1 MTAPPAVSH
10 PLTPLRVEPARSRRP
25 ERFPAPAAG
34 RAAVRTLLLDEA
46 MRYDLSRLTRH
57 GFLPGLGD
65 KDGPEALGTPSLPP
79 DDFLARLTLL
89 LQPPIAQLVAP
100 AGVLEW
106 PSALL
111 PYQKEGVAALV
122 SRPALLLADDMG
134 LGKTIQAIAALRI
147 LYLQARIE
155 SALIVCPASLLT
167 QWRQEIALWGPDLRV
182 TLIAGSPA
190 ARAGLWN
197 RPAHVALISYE
208 TLRADLEG
216 PASAA
221 ARKEWGVV
229 ILDEASRI
237 KNRESAI
244 AFACKRLPRQRRW
257 ALTGTPLENSL
268 EDVASLLEFLTD
280 EWTGEPANIR
290 AGLQAVQLRR
300 KKQDVLAD
308 LPAKRTVEVTLELP
322 PAQRA
327 AYDRAEQEGIRTLAQ
342 AGADVTVA
350 DVLELVIRLK
360 QICNADPLTGESVK
374 LDDVARRMRTLVS
387 EGHRALLFSQF
398 VAPPFGVEGA
408 AHALREFE
416 PLAYTGR
423 MSRAERAAVVARF
436 HDAPRHQVLLLS
448 LRAGGVG
455 LNLQDASYVFHLDR
469 WWNPALE
476 NQADSRAHR
485 MGQRYPVT
493 SFRYLCV
500 DTIEERIAQTLGA
513 KNHLFHEMVDDVS
526 LDLAATLS
534 EHDLFG
540 LFGLDAPRGVTP
552 AAEKAAEE
560 TPFSRMSSRDFEDWL
575 AARLRAP
582 GVGVRQ
588 TPPSYDGG
596 LDLIARRRDSL
607 GVETHLW
614 IQCKNRKSPV
624 GVAVLRELRGAVP
637 DRAAGGT
644 PVAACPA
651 GFTAEAHA
659 FAAAHGIL
667 LWDVSD
673 LRRLEAEK
681 ETVQI
686 APRPPMLGESE

>member
-1 MTAPPAVSH
+1 MNVPPAASH
-10 PLTPLRVEPARSRRP
+10 PLTPLRVDPARSRQP
-25 ERFPAPAAG
+25 DRFSVPSAD
-34 RAAVRTLLLDEA
+34 RAAFRPLHLGEA
-46 MRYDLSRLTRH
+46 TCYDLNRLTRH

-65 KDGPEALGTPSLPP
+65 RDSLEASGTPSLPP

-106 PSALL
+106 PFVLL
-111 PYQKEGVAALV
+111 PYQKEGVAALL

-147 LYLQARIE
+147 LYLQMRIE
-155 SALIVCPASLLT
+155 SALIVCPASLLI
-167 QWRQEIALWGPDLRV
+167 QWRQEIALWGPDLSV
-182 TLIAGSPA
+182 TLIVGSPA

-208 TLRADLEG
+208 TLRADLDG
-216 PASAA
+216 RDSPAV
-221 ARKEWGVV
+221 RKEWGVV

-244 AFACKRLPRQRRW
+244 AFACKRLPRSRRW

-268 EDVASLLEFLTD
+268 EDVASILEFLTD
-280 EWTGEPANIR
+280 EWTGEPAKIR
-290 AGLQAVQLRR
+290 AGLQSVQLRR

-322 PAQRA
+322 PAQRVS
-327 AYDRAEQEGIRTLAQ
+327 YDRAEREGIRSRAR
-342 AGADVTVA
+342 AGADVSIT

-360 QICNADPLTGESVK
+360 QICNADPITGESVK
-374 LDDVARRMRTLVS
+374 LDDVVRRMRTLVS

-408 AHALREFE
+408 ARALREFE

-423 MSRAERAAVVARF
+423 MSRTERAAVITRF
-436 HDAPRHQVLLLS
+436 HDAPRHHILLLS

-493 SFRYLCV
+493 SFRYLCI

-534 EHDLFG
+534 ESDLFG

-552 AAEKAAEE
+552 AAEQAEEE

-575 AARLRAP
+575 ADRLRAQ
-582 GVGVRQ
+582 GFGVRQ

-596 LDLIARRRDSL
+596 LDLVARRRDAL

-614 IQCKNRKSPV
+614 VQCKNHQAPA
-624 GVAVLRELRGAVP
+624 GVAVLRELRGAIP
-637 DRAAGGT
+637 DRTAGGT
-644 PVAACPA
+644 AVAACPA
-651 GFTAEAHA
+651 GFTSEARA
-659 FAAAHGIL
+659 FAAAHGIQ
-667 LWDVSD
+667 LWDVAD
-673 LRRLEAEK
+673 LRG
-681 ETVQI
+681 
-686 APRPPMLGESE
+686 MESP

>member
-1 MTAPPAVSH
+1 MTAPPAVSRSLA
-10 PLTPLRVEPARSRRP
+10 PPRVDPARSRCP
-25 ERFPAPAAG
+25 ERFPVSTAV
-34 RAAVRTLLLDEA
+34 RAAVRPLALSEA
-46 MRYDLSRLTRH
+46 TRYDLSRLTRL
-57 GFLPGLGD
+57 GFPPSLGD
-65 KDGPEALGTPSLPP
+65 RDGPEGSDTPALPP

-106 PSALL
+106 PFPLL
-111 PYQKEGVAALV
+111 PYQVQGVAALL

-147 LYLQARIE
+147 LYLQGRIE
-155 SALIVCPASLLT
+155 SALLVCPASLLT
-167 QWRQEIALWGPDLRV
+167 QWRQEIALWGPDLSV
-182 TLIAGSPA
+182 TIIAGSPA

-197 RPAHVALISYE
+197 RPAHIALISYE
-208 TLRADLEG
+208 TLRADLEWG
-216 PASAA
+216 RDSLAV
-221 ARKEWGVV
+221 RKEWGVV

-237 KNRESAI
+237 KNRGSAI
-244 AFACKRLPRQRRW
+244 AFACKRLPRLRRW

-280 EWTGEPANIR
+280 EWAGEPSKIR
-290 AGLQAVQLRR
+290 AGLETVQLRR
-300 KKQDVLAD
+300 KKKDVLAD
-308 LPAKRTVEVTLELP
+308 LPAKRTIEIVLDLP
-322 PAQRA
+322 PAQRD
-327 AYDRAEQEGIRTLAQ
+327 AYDKAEGEGIRTLTQ
-342 AGADVTVA
+342 AGVAVTVA

-360 QICNADPLTGESVK
+360 QICNADPVTGESVK
-374 LDDVARRMRTLVS
+374 LEDVARRMRTLAA

-408 AHALREFE
+408 VMALREFE

-423 MSRAERAAVVARF
+423 MSRAERAAVITRF
-436 HDAPRHQVLLLS
+436 HDAPRHQILLLS

-493 SFRYLCV
+493 SFRYLCA

-526 LDLAATLS
+526 LDLAATLN
-534 EHDLFG
+534 EQELFG
-540 LFGLDAPRGVTP
+540 LFGLDAPR
-552 AAEKAAEE
+552 AAALDAEDAP
-560 TPFSRMSSRDFEDWL
+560 PFSRMSSRDFEDWL
-575 AARLRAP
+575 AERLREQGFA
-582 GVGVRQ
+582 VLQ
-588 TPPSYDGG
+588 TPPSHDGG
-596 LDLIARRRDSL
+596 LDLVARRRDAL
-607 GVETHLW
+607 EIETHLW
-614 IQCKNRKSPV
+614 VQCKNHQAPV

-637 DRAAGGT
+637 DQGVGGT

-651 GFTAEAHA
+651 GFTAEARA
-659 FAAAHGIL
+659 FAAAHGIV

-673 LRRLEAEK
+673 LRRLE
-681 ETVQI
+681 Q
-686 APRPPMLGESE
+686 P

>member
-1 MTAPPAVSH
+1 MNVPLAVSH
-10 PLTPLRVEPARSRRP
+10 PLTPLHVDPARSRRP
-25 ERFPAPAAG
+25 ERFPVPAAV
-34 RAAVRTLLLDEA
+34 RAAVCPLALSEA
-46 MRYDLSRLTRH
+46 MRYDLSRLTRL
-57 GFLPGLGD
+57 GFPPGLGSEDSSEASD
-65 KDGPEALGTPSLPP
+65 KPNLPP

-89 LQPPIAQLVAP
+89 LQPPVAQLVAP

-106 PSALL
+106 PFPLL
-111 PYQKEGVAALV
+111 PYQKAGVAALL

-147 LYLQARIE
+147 LYLQGRIE

-167 QWRQEIALWGPDLRV
+167 QWRQEIVLWGPDLRA
-182 TLIAGSPA
+182 TIIAGSPA
-190 ARAGLWN
+190 ARAGLWS

-208 TLRADLEG
+208 TLRAELEWG
-216 PASAA
+216 RDSPAV
-221 ARKEWGVV
+221 RKEWGVV

-244 AFACKRLPRQRRW
+244 AFACKRLPRLRRW

-280 EWTGEPANIR
+280 EWVGEPSKIR
-290 AGLQAVQLRR
+290 AGLGAVQLRR
-300 KKQDVLAD
+300 KKQEVLAD

-322 PAQRA
+322 PAQRT
-327 AYDRAEQEGIRTLAQ
+327 AYDRAEREGIRTLT
-342 AGADVTVA
+342 AGGASVTVA

-360 QICNADPLTGESVK
+360 QICNADPVTGESVK
-374 LDDVARRMRTLVS
+374 LDDVARRMRTLAA

-398 VAPPFGVEGA
+398 VAPPFGIEGA
-408 AHALREFE
+408 AQALREFE

-423 MSRAERAAVVARF
+423 MSRRERAAVVARF
-436 HDAPRHQVLLLS
+436 HDAPRHQILLLS

-493 SFRYLCV
+493 SFRYLCLG
-500 DTIEERIAQTLGA
+500 TIEERIAQTLGA

-526 LDLAATLS
+526 LDLAVTLN
-534 EHDLFG
+534 EQELFG
-540 LFGLDAPRGVTP
+540 LFGLDAPRGVAP
-552 AAEKAAEE
+552 AAEEAAEE
-560 TPFSRMSSRDFEDWL
+560 TPFSQMSSRDFEDWL
-575 AARLRAP
+575 AARLRAQDF
-582 GVGVRQ
+582 GVRQ
-588 TPPSYDGG
+588 MPPTHDGG
-596 LDLIARRRDSL
+596 LDLIARRQDSL

-614 IQCKNRKSPV
+614 IQCKNRQSPV
-624 GVAVLRELRGAVP
+624 GVTVLRELRGAIP

-651 GFTAEAHA
+651 GFTAEARA
-659 FAAAHGIL
+659 FAAAHGIQ

-673 LRRLEAEK
+673 LRRME
-681 ETVQI
+681 
-686 APRPPMLGESE
+686 RPLKKM

>member
-1 MTAPPAVSH
+1 MIVPPAASH
-10 PLTPLRVEPARSRRP
+10 PLTPLRVDPARSRRP
-25 ERFPAPAAG
+25 ERFPVPTAG
-34 RAAVRTLLLDEA
+34 RAAVNSLALAEA
-46 MRYDLSRLTRH
+46 TRYDLSRLTRF
-57 GFLPGLGD
+57 GALPGVGGMD
-65 KDGPEALGTPSLPP
+65 RAEVSGASPTPP

-111 PYQKEGVAALV
+111 PYQKEGVAALL
-122 SRPALLLADDMG
+122 SRSALLLADDMG

-147 LYLQARIE
+147 LYLQGRIE
-155 SALIVCPASLLT
+155 SALLVCPASLLT
-167 QWRQEIALWGPDLRV
+167 QWRQEIALWGPDLSV
-182 TLIAGSPA
+182 TIIAGSPT
-190 ARAGLWN
+190 ARAGLWS
-197 RPAHVALISYE
+197 RPAHIALIGYE
-208 TLRADLEG
+208 TLRADLEWG
-216 PASAA
+216 RDSPAV
-221 ARKEWGVV
+221 RKEWGVV

-237 KNRESAI
+237 KNRTSAI
-244 AFACKRLPRQRRW
+244 AFACKRLPRLRRW

-280 EWTGEPANIR
+280 EWVGEPSKIR
-290 AGLQAVQLRR
+290 AGLQSVQLRR

-327 AYDRAEQEGIRTLAQ
+327 AYDKAEGEGVRTLAQ
-342 AGADVTVA
+342 AGAGVTVA
-350 DVLELVIRLK
+350 DVLELVVRLK
-360 QICNADPLTGESVK
+360 QICNADPVTGESVK

-398 VAPPFGVEGA
+398 VAPPFGIEGA
-408 AHALREFE
+408 ASALREFA

-436 HDAPRHQVLLLS
+436 HDAPRHQILLLS

-493 SFRYLCV
+493 SFRYLCT

-513 KNHLFHEMVDDVS
+513 KNHLFREMVDDVS
-526 LDLAATLS
+526 LDLAATLN
-534 EHDLFG
+534 EQELFG
-540 LFGLDAPRGVTP
+540 LFGLDAPRVP
-552 AAEKAAEE
+552 QPSAED

-575 AARLRAP
+575 AARLRQRGFA
-582 GVGVRQ
+582 VRQ
-588 TPPSYDGG
+588 TPPTHDGG
-596 LDLIARRRDSL
+596 LDLIARRQDAL

-614 IQCKNRKSPV
+614 IQCKNRQAPV
-624 GVAVLRELRGAVP
+624 GVAVLRELRGAIP

-651 GFTAEAHA
+651 GFTAEARA
-659 FAAAHGIL
+659 FAAAHGIS
-667 LWDVSD
+667 LWGVSD
-673 LRRLEAEK
+673 LRRLDGPEK
-681 ETVQI
+681 
-686 APRPPMLGESE
+686 

>member
-1 MTAPPAVSH
+1 MTVPPAVSH
-10 PLTPLRVEPARSRRP
+10 ALTPLRVDPARSRRP
-25 ERFPAPAAG
+25 ERFAVAAAD
-34 RAAVRTLLLDEA
+34 RTAVRPLALGEA
-46 MRYDLSRLTRH
+46 TRYDLSRLTRL
-57 GFLPGLGD
+57 GFPPSLGD
-65 KDGPEALGTPSLPP
+65 KDSPEASDTPKLPP

-106 PSALL
+106 PSPLL
-111 PYQKEGVAALV
+111 PYQKAGVAALL

-147 LYLQARIE
+147 LYLQGRIE
-155 SALIVCPASLLT
+155 SALVVCPASLLT
-167 QWRQEIALWGPDLRV
+167 QWRQEIALWGPDLRA
-182 TLIAGSPA
+182 TIIAGSPA
-190 ARAGLWN
+190 VRAGLWN
-197 RPAHVALISYE
+197 RPAHIALIGYE
-208 TLRADLEG
+208 TLRADLEWG
-216 PASAA
+216 RDSPAV
-221 ARKEWGVV
+221 RKEWGVV

-244 AFACKRLPRQRRW
+244 AFACKRLPRLRRW

-280 EWTGEPANIR
+280 EWTGAPSKIR
-290 AGLQAVQLRR
+290 AGLQSVQLRR

-308 LPAKRTVEVTLELP
+308 LPAKRTVEITLELP

-327 AYDRAEQEGIRTLAQ
+327 AYDRAEGEGIRTLTQ
-342 AGADVTVA
+342 AGVAVTVA

-360 QICNADPLTGESVK
+360 QICNADPATGESVK
-374 LDDVARRMRTLVS
+374 LDDVARRMRTLAA

-408 AHALREFE
+408 AQALREFE
-416 PLAYTGR
+416 PLRYTGR
-423 MSRAERAAVVARF
+423 MSRRERAAVVARF
-436 HDAPRHQVLLLS
+436 HDAPRHQILLLS

-493 SFRYLCV
+493 SFRYLCMG
-500 DTIEERIAQTLGA
+500 TIEERIAQTLGA
-513 KNHLFHEMVDDVS
+513 KNHLFQEMVDDVS
-526 LDLAATLS
+526 LDLAATLN
-534 EHDLFG
+534 EQELFG

-552 AAEKAAEE
+552 DAEDA
-560 TPFSRMSSRDFEDWL
+560 PFSRMSSRDFEDWL
-575 AARLRAP
+575 AARLREQGFA
-582 GVGVRQ
+582 VRQ
-588 TPPSYDGG
+588 TPPSHDGG
-596 LDLIARRRDSL
+596 LDLIARRRDAL

-614 IQCKNRKSPV
+614 IQCKNRQAPV
-624 GVAVLRELRGAVP
+624 GVAVLRELRGAIP

-651 GFTAEAHA
+651 GFTAEARA
-659 FAAAHGIL
+659 FAAAHGIQ

-673 LRRLEAEK
+673 LRRME
-681 ETVQI
+681 
-686 APRPPMLGESE
+686 PPLKKN

>member
-1 MTAPPAVSH
+1 MNVPPAASH
-10 PLTPLRVEPARSRRP
+10 PLTPLHVDPARSRRP
-25 ERFPAPAAG
+25 DRFSVPSAD
-34 RAAVRTLLLDEA
+34 RAAFRPLHQGEA
-46 MRYDLSRLTRH
+46 TCYDLSRLTRH

-65 KDGPEALGTPSLPP
+65 KDSPEASGTPSLPP

-106 PSALL
+106 PFALL
-111 PYQKEGVAALV
+111 PYQKEGVAALL

-147 LYLQARIE
+147 LYLQMRIE
-155 SALIVCPASLLT
+155 SALIVCPASLLI
-167 QWRQEIALWGPDLRV
+167 QWRQEIALWGPDLSV
-182 TLIAGSPA
+182 TLIVGSPA

-208 TLRADLEG
+208 TLRADLDG
-216 PASAA
+216 RDSPAV
-221 ARKEWGVV
+221 RKEWGVV

-244 AFACKRLPRQRRW
+244 AFACKRLPRSRRW

-280 EWTGEPANIR
+280 EWVGEPSKIR
-290 AGLQAVQLRR
+290 AALQSVQLRR

-327 AYDRAEQEGIRTLAQ
+327 AYDRAEREGIRSLAR
-342 AGADVTVA
+342 AGADVSIT

-360 QICNADPLTGESVK
+360 QICNADPITGESVK
-374 LDDVARRMRTLVS
+374 LDDVVRRMRTLVS

-408 AHALREFE
+408 ARALREFD

-423 MSRAERAAVVARF
+423 MSRTERAAVITRF
-436 HDAPRHQVLLLS
+436 HDAPRHQILLLS

-493 SFRYLCV
+493 SFRYLCI

-534 EHDLFG
+534 ESDLFG

-552 AAEKAAEE
+552 AAEQAEEE

-575 AARLRAP
+575 ADRLRAQ
-582 GVGVRQ
+582 GFGVRQ

-596 LDLIARRRDSL
+596 LDLVARRRDAL

-614 IQCKNRKSPV
+614 IQCKNRQAPV
-624 GVAVLRELRGAVP
+624 GVAVLRELRGAIP
-637 DRAAGGT
+637 DRTAGGT
-644 PVAACPA
+644 AVAACPA
-651 GFTAEAHA
+651 GFTSEARA
-659 FAAAHGIL
+659 FAAAHGIQ

-673 LRRLEAEK
+673 LRG
-681 ETVQI
+681 
-686 APRPPMLGESE
+686 MESS